1 MLADVGRF
9 SGRKCLLTVHLKQQ
23 PECLVAKAT
32 IDEVSQASPAEAAGL
47 RVGDQVCRFGPVSI
61 QDCPSIHAKGDMDPT
76 RAMKNIIRVS
86 NPGNVGHW

>member
-1 MLADVGRF
+1 M
-9 SGRKCLLTVHLKQQ
+9 KQQ

-61 QDCPSIHAKGDMDPT
+61 QDCPSISKHHIMPWVIWT
-76 RAMKNIIRVS
+76 QQE
-86 NPGNVGHW
+86 

>member
-9 SGRKCLLTVHLKQQ
+9 SGRKCHLTVHVKQQ
-23 PECLVAKAT
+23 QCLVAKAT

-76 RAMKNIIRVS
+76 RTMKKSIRVS
-86 NPGNVGHW
+86 NPGHVGHW